1 MICGATGT
9 RPLEVPPRT
18 LNPTL
23 RVRAALGDQ
32 GTRRVT
38 GVPMTTLSATVPR
51 TTGPAVTPEGGVAEA
66 TTAPTARQSRT
77 PPDSNARRTD
87 RCGRNR
93 GMTTRPSVVVLAAR
107 QTGASQSRAT
117 LPDPRARCQG
127 PVELWTTCAVES
139 GPLVVA
145 PVSGAVSGCERV
157 CRACW
162 GRSAV
167 DRRHV
172 GVV

>member
-9 RPLEVPPRT
+9 RPLKVPPRT

-32 GTRRVT
+32 GARRVT

-51 TTGPAVTPEGGVAEA
+51 TTGPAVTPDGGVAEA

-77 PPDSNARRTD
+77 PPASNARRAE

-107 QTGASQSRAT
+107 LTGARQSWAT
-117 LPDPRARCQG
+117 LPDPGARCQG
-127 PVELWTTCAVES
+127 RSNS
-139 GPLVVA
+139 GGPRPRRPRRTARGPDVDARQLR
-145 PVSGAVSGCERV
+145 RV
-157 CRACW
+157 W
-162 GRSAV
+162 
-167 DRRHV
+167 V
-172 GVV
+172 GGGDAQ